1 MNVILLYICRKEKID
16 KNSVFWRLYELN
28 IKKVSVLWSRGIQ
41 SHYRDPSLKII
52 EILVQRGTDVR
63 KKIGKPI
70 AVLQ

>member
-1 MNVILLYICRKEKID
+1 MLRECYIVIHLSER
-16 KNSVFWRLYELN
+16 NFFVFWRSYDLN